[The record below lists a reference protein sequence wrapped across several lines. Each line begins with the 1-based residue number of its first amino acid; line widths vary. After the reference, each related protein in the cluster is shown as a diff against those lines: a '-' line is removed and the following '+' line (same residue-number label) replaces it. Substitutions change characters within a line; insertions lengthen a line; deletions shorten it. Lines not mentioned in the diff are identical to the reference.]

1 MKLRALE
8 AYGMK
13 PITPLVPDV
22 GIGQTKPLGQQP
34 AKEQSFSSVLSEAI
48 SEVDTMQKSADQKIE
63 SWVTGKGEITTHDA
77 MLALEKADVSF
88 QLMNAV
94 RGKLIRAYE
103 EIMRTQ
109 V

>member
-13 PITPLVPDV
+13 PITPVVQDV
-22 GIGQTKPLGQQP
+22 GIGQTKPSVQQP
-34 AKEQSFSSVLSEAI
+34 GQEPSFSSVLSEAI

-63 SWVTGKGEITTHDA
+63 SWVTGKGAVTTHDA

-103 EIMRTQ
+103 EVMRTQ

>member
-1 MKLRALE
+1 MKFRALE

-13 PITPLVPDV
+13 PITPVIPDI
-22 GIGQTKPLGQQP
+22 GMGQTKPSVQQP
-34 AKEQSFSSVLSEAI
+34 GNQQSFSSVLTEAI
-48 SEVDTMQKSADQKIE
+48 SEVDTMQKTADQKIE
-63 SWVTGKGEITTHDA
+63 SWVTGKGGVTTHDA

-88 QLMNAV
+88 QLMNSV
-94 RGKLIRAYE
+94 RGKLIGAYE

>member
-13 PITPLVPDV
+13 PITPVIPDV
-22 GIGQTKPLGQQP
+22 GIGQTKPVIQQ
-34 AKEQSFSSVLSEAI
+34 AGNDQSFSSVLSEAI
-48 SEVDTMQKSADQKIE
+48 SEVDSMQKTADQKIE
-63 SWVTGKGEITTHDA
+63 SWVTGKGGITTHDA